1 MDEDEDDSHFDAIAA
16 DGSDD
21 DGEDE
26 EGKGETADKLPLH
39 IHIHIYEKKQVVPIE
54 KHVRMDVS
62 NIDFNHLAFEEL
74 LQRSKDE
81 RL

>member
-1 MDEDEDDSHFDAIAA
+1 MDEDEDDSHFEAIAA

-26 EGKGETADKLPLH
+26 EGKGETADQLPLH
-39 IHIHIYEKKQVVPIE
+39 NGSRVV
-54 KHVRMDVS
+54 HVGMDLS
-62 NIDFNHLAFEEL
+62 NIYLAFEEL